1 MAILPGFGTG
11 KAPEAQGQQLL
22 PPGLTG
28 YNREPM
34 MGLRRVAQIDNGS
47 RIAAQIERDRGLYIR
62 PPVGPVEYSEGNIK
76 KSTELTGVAGYNQ
89 REIPIKDSPDD
100 MSQTDYLLSM
110 QQETVP
116 QRMRMREALSTGNQ
130 NFLNTQLMPADPLI
144 TTHNMMNNLMEI
156 AKLKLQQ
163 RGR

>member
-1 MAILPGFGTG
+1 MAILPGMGTG
-11 KAPEAQGQQLL
+11 KAPEAQGQMLL

-47 RIAAQIERDRGLYIR
+47 RIAYQLEHDRGMYTR

-89 REIPIKDSPDD
+89 KEVPIKDSPDD
-100 MSQTDYLLSM
+100 MSQMDYLLSL
-110 QQETVP
+110 QQETAP
-116 QRMRMREALSTGNQ
+116 ERMRMRESLSIPNQ
-130 NFLNTQLMPADPLI
+130 NFLNTRMLPADPHLS
-144 TTHNMMNNLMEI
+144 TSNMVNNLMML

-163 RGR
+163 RGQ